1 MKFDKDGKPIIET
14 PPAADVTVTDNTVSN
29 VIDEKKISDLIEAK
43 IKAALDNYVKT
54 ATPVKNEPPVNT
66 QTQTQTTQT
75 DDFDT
80 KYTNKM
86 TEYEKKLDEKYEKKS
101 FLQNLSQQQID
112 YLKDI
117 DDYEKLSLNQLK
129 KILSK
134 ISLPNVETETPE
146 AAGED
151 LDTIMGKLRPKP
163 VKQ

>member
-1 MKFDKDGKPIIET
+1 MKFDKDGKPIVET
-14 PPAADVTVTDNTVSN
+14 PPAADDTVTDNTVTN
-29 VIDEKKISDLIEAK
+29 TIDEKKIADLIEAK
-43 IKAALDNYVKT
+43 VKAALDNYVKT
-54 ATPVKNEPPVNT
+54 ATPVKNEPPV
-66 QTQTQTTQT
+66 TQTQTTQT

-80 KYTNKM
+80 KFTNKM

-101 FLQNLSQQQID
+101 FLQNLSQAQID

-151 LDTIMGKLRPKP
+151 LETIMGKLRPKP
-163 VKQ
+163 VTK